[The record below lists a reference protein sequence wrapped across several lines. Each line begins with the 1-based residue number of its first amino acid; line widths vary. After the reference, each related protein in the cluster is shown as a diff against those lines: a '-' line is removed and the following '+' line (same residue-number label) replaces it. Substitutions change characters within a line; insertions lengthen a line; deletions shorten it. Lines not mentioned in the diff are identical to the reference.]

1 MSQRIE
7 LKRFRRW
14 TGVLLLLALAAPL
27 LLAPQAHAQRG
38 GFSSLFRPMSVED
51 LRSMSED
58 LELSRQQQ
66 AAIMPLYD
74 RYMNEFEQLQDKQ
87 IAEVVDSG
95 ITMSQKVWTFG
106 GGQISIPPRKD
117 LEDLVENTLDI
128 YAQINRIDSGF
139 FDGVKMTLKIED
151 QLPMLDRYQRQRTL
165 SVYIIP
171 HFLLASRMNEGIEF
185 NMLAWLDR
193 QQLTPE
199 QQAAVRTITDEF
211 EVQMLRSIR
220 DFEDELGDV
229 VEALLD
235 MVDEMGVRDMNMQQM
250 MAMAADGLEDRMKS
264 FFNEQTKAMQKT
276 CEKMSRLNLQ
286 TARRLR
292 EVLPEDIWVT
302 MTMEYAD
309 DAYGTGGRTNLM
321 KGESRFGR
329 AMKLEGVSE
338 GQLAALEQARADYR
352 IAWVGLFPRI
362 ANAVENQRAYR
373 TADQFEG
380 DAPGE
385 YDEQVDQAAE
395 RVEDLID
402 GVEVTLG
409 NILTA
414 EQLALLNGDKE
425 ETDRWG
431 RSRRSRTVQQQ
442 QDSESGGRT
451 YDFPVAAMEPVS
463 IDQFSSWLK
472 LEEVDQ
478 VVLESLYDEYTLAYE
493 QMANEYNDRIINGY
507 AALEDEGSWRDRRR
521 IRREARNDLLPKLE
535 AAEDAF
541 FADMQM
547 VLPADTM
554 PDLLDQIRISHDR
567 ARRREKIWMGNWS
580 LRGQTEAAIDIGEV
594 IMAID
599 PVTLD
604 EQTRSDLLDAMIA
617 YNAAC
622 ESDMAEMEKAYDSV
636 KSLESRLWSND
647 SYDMSDDVRKL
658 LRERWQKGRSTMTER
673 ASKLGELNRSVYE
686 GIIARMPNEQIRPLQ
701 NFYEQKA
708 FPDVFE
714 DDSIADE
721 QIEAVMNME
730 SLTPQQRMDIGDL
743 TLDYRSDY
751 RDLTDRMVEQVRVR
765 QTREQSWPPDGDAM
779 KSYMKIESLRFQR
792 EQLNERIR
800 IMMEM
805 LLTDQQI
812 AEVPGLG
819 DPSAD
824 EDVDS

>member
-1 MSQRIE
+1 MIHRIA
-7 LKRFRRW
+7 LPRL
-14 TGVLLLLALAAPL
+14 VLLLALLAPL
-27 LLAPQAHAQRG
+27 FLAQHAHAQRG
-38 GFSSLFRPMSVED
+38 GFNSLFRPMSIED
-51 LRSMSED
+51 LRSMSDD

-74 RYMNEFEQLQDKQ
+74 RYMNEFELLQDKQ

-95 ITMSQKVWTFG
+95 ITMGQKMWSFG
-106 GGQISIPPRKD
+106 GGQITIPPRKE
-117 LEDLVENTLDI
+117 LEELVENVLDI
-128 YAQINRIDSGF
+128 YTRINRIDSTF

-151 QLPMLDRYQRQRTL
+151 QLPMLDRYHRQRTL
-165 SVYIIP
+165 SVYVIP
-171 HFLLASRMNEGIEF
+171 HFLLASRINEGIQF

-193 QQLTPE
+193 QQLTPQ
-199 QQAAVRTITDEF
+199 QQAAVRMITDEF
-211 EVQMLRSIR
+211 EVQMLRFIR
-220 DFEDELGDV
+220 NFEDELGEI
-229 VEALLD
+229 VEAVLD
-235 MVDEMGVRDMNMQQM
+235 MVDEMGLRDMNMQQM
-250 MAMAADGLEDRMKS
+250 MAMAADGLENRMKT
-264 FFNEQTKAMQKT
+264 FFDEESKAMQKT
-276 CEKMSRLNLQ
+276 CEKMSSLNLQ

-292 EVLPEDIWVT
+292 EVLPEELWVK

-309 DAYGTGGRTNLM
+309 DAYGSAGRTNLM
-321 KGESRFGR
+321 KGESRFSR
-329 AMKLEGVSE
+329 AMKLDGVSE
-338 GQLAALEQARADYR
+338 GQIAALEQARTDYR
-352 IAWVGLFPRI
+352 VAWIGLFPRI
-362 ANAVENQRAYR
+362 SNALENQRAYR

-380 DAPGE
+380 DAPGPH
-385 YDEQVDQAAE
+385 DEQVDQSVE
-395 RVEDLID
+395 RVEELID
-402 GVEVTLG
+402 GVEITLAG
-409 NILTA
+409 ILTA

-425 ETDRWG
+425 QTDRWG
-431 RSRRSRTVQQQ
+431 RSRRARAVEQRQE
-442 QDSESGGRT
+442 SESGGRT

-463 IDQFSSWLK
+463 IEQFSSWLK
-472 LEEVDQ
+472 LEDVDQ
-478 VVLESLYDEYTLAYE
+478 VVLESLYDEYALSYE
-493 QMANEYNDRIINGY
+493 QMADEYNDRLTNGY

-521 IRREARNDLLPKLE
+521 IRREARDQLLPQLE

-541 FADMQM
+541 FEDMQM
-547 VLPADTM
+547 VLPEDTM
-554 PDLLDQIRISHDR
+554 PDLLNQIRISHDR

-604 EQTRSDLLDAMIA
+604 EQTRSDLLDAMIG

-622 ESDMAEMEKAYDSV
+622 ETDMAAMEKAYDSV
-636 KSLESRLWSND
+636 KSLESRLWSEN
-647 SYDMSDDVRKL
+647 SSDMSDDARSL

-673 ASKLGELNRSVYE
+673 ASKLGELNRSVYQ
-686 GIIARMPNEQIRPLQ
+686 GIIARMPKEQIRPLQ

-721 QIEAVMNME
+721 QIDAVMGIE

-751 RDLTDRMVEQVRVR
+751 RVLTDRMVEQVRVR

-819 DPSAD
+819 DPSEA
-824 EDVDS
+824 EDMDS